1 MILPSWNEVDSHGSA
16 ASNQQTGSR
25 RTNEPESFARTESRA
40 PHQNP
45 PKKPFGHYAQERA
58 NDSQSS
64 VPAVSSDGRRGGFLD
79 RDSVFDEFKY
89 KELCLNAASRT
100 KMTTTYLTKIRD
112 HIVKE
117 ASLEWEVSYGFGF
130 HVSLVSES

>member
-1 MILPSWNEVDSHGSA
+1 MSSTNMILPSWNEVDSRASA
-16 ASNQQTGSR
+16 ASSQQPGSR
-25 RTNEPESFARTESRA
+25 RSNEPDNFARSDNR
-40 PHQNP
+40 PQNQNP

-64 VPAVSSDGRRGGFLD
+64 IPVGSADGRRGGFVD

-117 ASLEWEVSYGFGF
+117 ASLEWEVS
-130 HVSLVSES
+130 